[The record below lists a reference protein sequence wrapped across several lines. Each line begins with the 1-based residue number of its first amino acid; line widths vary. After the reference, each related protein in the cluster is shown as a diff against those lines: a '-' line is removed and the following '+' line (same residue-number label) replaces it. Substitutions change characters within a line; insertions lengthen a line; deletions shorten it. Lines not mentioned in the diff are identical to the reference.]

1 MPGQYKLTYFPVRGL
16 GEQIRLLLNDQGIPF
31 EDFQFDRNDW
41 PKIKP
46 TMQFGQTPCLNDG
59 DTQIVQSGA
68 IMRHLARKHNL
79 YGEND
84 CERTY
89 LDMFY
94 EGIKDLHSKYVQLI
108 YVEYEEK
115 KDDFVK
121 NTLPEELAKFEKLL
135 KSKKDGKGFILGDK
149 ISFVDYTL
157 FEELDIVQLLD
168 ANCLNAFPALKAYH
182 ERMHSRSSLQ
192 DYLKHREQAK
202 LPVNGNGKQ

>member
-1 MPGQYKLTYFPVRGL
+1 MTGQYKLTYFPLRGL
-16 GEQIRLLLNDQGIPF
+16 GEQTRLLLNDQGIPF

-46 TMQFGQTPCLNDG
+46 TMHFGQVPCLNDG

-68 IMRHLARKHNL
+68 IMRHIARKHDL

-94 EGIKDLHSKYVQLI
+94 DGLKDLRMKYAQMI
-108 YVEYEEK
+108 YGDYETM
-115 KDDFVK
+115 KDGFVK

-149 ISFVDYTL
+149 VR
-157 FEELDIVQLLD
+157 V
-168 ANCLNAFPALKAYH
+168 
-182 ERMHSRSSLQ
+182 SL
-192 DYLKHREQAK
+192 A
-202 LPVNGNGKQ
+202 

>member
-1 MPGQYKLTYFPVRGL
+1 
-16 GEQIRLLLNDQGIPF
+16 
-31 EDFQFDRNDW
+31 
-41 PKIKP
+41 
-46 TMQFGQTPCLNDG
+46 
-59 DTQIVQSGA
+59 
-68 IMRHLARKHNL
+68 
-79 YGEND
+79 
-84 CERTY
+84 
-89 LDMFY
+89 MFY

-168 ANCLNAFPALKAYH
+168 ANCLSAFPALKAYH
-182 ERMHSRSSLQ
+182 ERMHSRPSLQ

>member
-1 MPGQYKLTYFPVRGL
+1 MTGQYKLTYFTIRGL
-16 GEQIRLLLNDQGIPF
+16 AEQTRLLLNDHGIPF
-31 EDFQFDRNDW
+31 EDHQVERADW

-46 TMQFGQTPCLNDG
+46 TMQFGQVPCLHDV
-59 DTQIVQSGA
+59 DVQIVQSGA
-68 IMRHLARKHNL
+68 IMRHLARKHDL

-84 CERTY
+84 CDRTY
-89 LDMFY
+89 LDMFFD
-94 EGIKDLHSKYVQLI
+94 GIQDLHSKYVQMI
-108 YVEYEEK
+108 YREYEEK

-157 FEELDIVQLLD
+157 YEELDILQILD

-182 ERMHSRSSLQ
+182 ERMNIRPNLQ
-192 DYLKHREQAK
+192 DYLKHRELAK
-202 LPVNGNGKQ
+202 LPVNANGKQ